1 MYNCQEITHVDLFTE
16 QLVRKLI
23 LNREL
28 ETLIIWEKKITQA
41 PQTGQEAPLML

>member
-16 QLVRKLI
+16 ELVI

-28 ETLIIWEKKITQA
+28 ETLITREKK
-41 PQTGQEAPLML
+41 